1 MFQALHPLNS
11 IFLGQFCLK
20 EAIMTFQNSRG
31 VLGAGTPI
39 TKMTNFPMEY
49 GNSKNCLRI
58 VKAGATRTL
67 NKTIKLYKLLFN
79 LSVFFNPPVFAPNT
93 PHPPD
98 NPP

>member
-49 GNSKNCLRI
+49 GNSKNCFRI
-58 VKAGATRTL
+58 VKAGASRIF
-67 NKTIKLYKLLFN
+67 NKKCEIYKLLRQYW
-79 LSVFFNPPVFAPNT
+79 SC
-93 PHPPD
+93 
-98 NPP
+98 